1 MTTSAPSDPARVLR
15 GAFLGLSLASTVV
28 TAIELAMLRHWN
40 GVDQMIP
47 WLVLGVV
54 AASGIALAVRP
65 SRATVAAARVV
76 GWGTFAASAFGVWSH
91 VHSNY
96 ETAPL
101 NARFTER
108 WPLMSEPS
116 RWWAALNGSVGAS
129 PPLAP
134 AALAFAGLCLALAT
148 VGLALVTVGPA
159 HSQMSVPGRRS
170 PSLSGSP
177 E

>member
-1 MTTSAPSDPARVLR
+1 MSSTSRPDPARALR
-15 GAFLGLSLASTVV
+15 GGFLALSLASAAV

-40 GVDQMIP
+40 GVEQVIP
-47 WLVLGVV
+47 WIVLAVV
-54 AASGIALAVRP
+54 AVTALALAIHP
-65 SRATVAAARVV
+65 SRATVATARLV
-76 GWGTFAASAFGVWSH
+76 GLGTFVASAFGVWSH

-101 NARFTER
+101 NARFTDR
-108 WPLMSEPS
+108 WPSMSEPS

-129 PPLAP
+129 PALAP
-134 AALAFAGLCLALAT
+134 AALAFAGLCLTLAT
-148 VGLALVTVGPA
+148 VGLA
-159 HSQMSVPGRRS
+159 HRQRSVPGRRS